1 MASNALTFAGKK
13 PGEVEKMLD
22 VYAPQLQKVLIGTGI
37 DPRRYARM
45 AVSLIM
51 ANPGL
56 AECEQTSVFRSL
68 MTAAQLGLEP
78 DNVLGQVYLI
88 PFKDWGI
95 KKAQVVVG
103 YKGYIRL
110 ADNAGWSI
118 KAETVRKADEFDWA
132 EGTESYIKHKPSREV
147 ASPAENPITHAYA
160 IATHRATGYKEFVV
174 MPIEDVHAI
183 RDRSEG
189 YQYAIKN
196 NKSTP
201 WVGPDYEWM
210 VKKTAIR
217 QIAPR
222 LPVQVQKAA
231 MIDAMAEQGKTVEID
246 PDSGALKNVTPNTT
260 ANQPDELKGMDA
272 EPKQAEAEIVQGPA
286 PVAKDV
292 TPFDVP
298 QGEEFPL

>member
-1 MASNALTFAGKK
+1 MASNSLTFANKK
-13 PGEVEKMLD
+13 PAEIERMLD

-45 AVSLIM
+45 AVSLLM
-51 ANPGL
+51 GNPGL

-78 DNVLGQVYLI
+78 DNVLGQVYLV
-88 PFKDWGI
+88 PFKEWGI
-95 KKAQVVVG
+95 KKAQVIVG

-118 KAETVRKADEFDWA
+118 KAETVRQADDFDWA
-132 EGTESYIKHKPSREV
+132 EGTESYIKHKPSSEP
-147 ASPAENPITHAYA
+147 ASEANTITHVYA

-174 MPIEDVHAI
+174 MPIADVHAI

-189 YQYAIKN
+189 YQYAAKN
-196 NKSTP
+196 NKKTP
-201 WVGPDYEWM
+201 WIGPDYEWM

-231 MIDAMAEQGKTVEID
+231 MIDAMADQGKTIEID
-246 PDSGALKNVTPNTT
+246 PDSGALKDVSPNTS
-260 ANQPDELKGMDA
+260 ANQPDTLKGMEEDA
-272 EPKQAEAEIVQGPA
+272 A
-286 PVAKDV
+286 PVAAEVDQGPGPREAMDV
-292 TPFDVP
+292 TPGRD
-298 QGEEFPL
+298 EEFPL